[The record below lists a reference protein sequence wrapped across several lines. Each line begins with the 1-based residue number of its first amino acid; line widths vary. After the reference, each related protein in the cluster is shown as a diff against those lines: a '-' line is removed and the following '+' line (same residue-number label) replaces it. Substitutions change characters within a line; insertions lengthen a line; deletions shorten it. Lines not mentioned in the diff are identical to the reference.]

1 MFRSIHLIA
10 GVIAILLITTFWLAT
25 ALSELSRAFATI
37 VNVKTAIPWD
47 FLLLIPALTVAGGS
61 GIDLAMG
68 RRVGLVGLVGLV
80 GAKGKRMPL
89 IAANGLLVFIPCALF
104 SRTSR
109 ERANWMP
116 FSTGSRRLNWLRG

>member
-37 VNVKTAIPWD
+37 VTVKTAIPWD
-47 FLLLIPALTVAGGS
+47 FLLLIPALAVAGGS

-68 RRVGLVGLVGLV
+68 RRVGLV

-116 FSTGSRRLNWLRG
+116 FSTGSRRLKWLRG